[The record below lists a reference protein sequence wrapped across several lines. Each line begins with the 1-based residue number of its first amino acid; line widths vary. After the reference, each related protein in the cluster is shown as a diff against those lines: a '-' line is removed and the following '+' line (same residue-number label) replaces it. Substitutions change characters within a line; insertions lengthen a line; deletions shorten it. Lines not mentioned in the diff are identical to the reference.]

1 MTVDICG
8 SQFVGTLLGASTR
21 KLKKWSVYGLRELIR
36 INQPFLGKEEID
48 SAVEVL
54 RSGILTDKSG
64 MGPRVMEFER
74 SFARYVGA
82 KHAIAVV
89 NGTAALHAALLA
101 AEVGGD
107 DEVILPSFTFVGAVN
122 AVRLAGATPVF
133 ADVDKDTYCLRAEN
147 VEEAITRKTKAIIPT
162 DLYGLPSD
170 MKAMMDLA
178 KGRGITVIED
188 AAQAHGALYDGKRIG
203 SIADMTCFSFYA
215 AKNITT
221 GEGGLVTTNDDEYAQ
236 ALRMIRSHGEQR
248 PYWTVRLGHNYH
260 MTELAAAIGQAQL
273 KKLPGFLDK
282 RRRNAEVATEK
293 LEMSGKLI
301 LPREPDGRKH
311 AWYVYT
317 VRLRGVNAAKR
328 NKIVDKLWNKNI
340 EAAVYYSTP
349 VHSTPFYRDSNM
361 ARRGK
366 LPETEKA
373 SRQVFSLPV
382 HPRLGE
388 DDIDYISETLRRLI
402 V

>member
-1 MTVDICG
+1 M
-8 SQFVGTLLGASTR
+8 
-21 KLKKWSVYGLRELIR
+21 RELIR

-54 RSGILTDKSG
+54 RSGVLTDKSG
-64 MGPRVMEFER
+64 MGPRVLEFER
-74 SFARYVGA
+74 SFAKYVGA
-82 KHAIAVV
+82 KHAVAVV

-101 AEVGGD
+101 AEVGPG
-107 DEVILPSFTFVGAVN
+107 DEVIVPSFTFVGAVN
-122 AVRLAGATPVF
+122 AVVLAGATPVF
-133 ADVDKDTYCLRAEN
+133 ADIDKDTFCLRNESI
-147 VEEAITRKTKAIIPT
+147 EEVVTRKTKAIIPT
-162 DLYGLPSD
+162 DLFGLPSD
-170 MKAMMDLA
+170 LKAATDLA
-178 KGRGITVIED
+178 RSKGMMVIED
-188 AAQAHGALYDGKRIG
+188 AAQAHGAQYDGKRVG
-203 SIADMTCFSFYA
+203 CVADMTVFSFYA
-215 AKNITT
+215 AKNLTT
-221 GEGGLVTTNDDEYAQ
+221 GEGGMITTNDDEHAQ

-260 MTELAAAIGQAQL
+260 MTEIAAAIGQAQL
-273 KKLPGFLDK
+273 KKLPGFLE
-282 RRRNAEVATEK
+282 RRRKNAELATQK

-301 LPREPDGRKH
+301 LPKEPEGRKH

-317 VRLRGVNAAKR
+317 ARLRGVNAAKR

-349 VHSTPFYRDSNM
+349 VHSTPFYRESNL
-361 ARRGK
+361 ARRGR

-388 DDIDYISETLRRLI
+388 EEMEYVAETLRKTI
-402 V
+402 A

>member
-1 MTVDICG
+1 M
-8 SQFVGTLLGASTR
+8 
-21 KLKKWSVYGLRELIR
+21 RELIR

-54 RSGILTDKSG
+54 RSGVLTDKSG
-64 MGPRVMEFER
+64 MGPRVLEFER
-74 SFARYVGA
+74 SFAKYVGA
-82 KHAIAVV
+82 KHAVAVV
-89 NGTAALHAALLA
+89 NGTAALHTALLA
-101 AEVGGD
+101 ADVHVG

-122 AVRLAGATPVF
+122 AVVLAGATPVF
-133 ADVDKDTYCLRAEN
+133 ADIDKDTYCLRSES
-147 VEEAITRKTKAIIPT
+147 VEECVTRKTKAIVPT

-170 MKAMMDLA
+170 LKSFADLA
-178 KGRGITVIED
+178 KNKGISVIED
-188 AAQAHGALYDGKRIG
+188 AAQAHGAQYDGKRVG
-203 SIADMTCFSFYA
+203 AVSDLTCFSFYA
-215 AKNITT
+215 AKNLTT
-221 GEGGLVTTNDDEYAQ
+221 GEGGMITTNDDEHAQ

-260 MTELAAAIGQAQL
+260 MTEMAAAIGQAQL
-273 KKLPGFLDK
+273 RKLPGFLEK
-282 RRRNAEVATEK
+282 RRKNAELATQK

-301 LPREPDGRKH
+301 LPKEPDGRRH
-311 AWYVYT
+311 GWYVYT

-328 NKIVDKLWNKNI
+328 NKIVDRLWNKNI

-349 VHSTPFYRDSNM
+349 VHSTPFYRDSAI
-361 ARRGK
+361 ARKGR

-388 DDIDYISETLRRLI
+388 NEIDYVAETLRKI
-402 V
+402 IA

>member
-1 MTVDICG
+1 LKSCPSSLIENSFRVIHPVEKRIGD
-8 SQFVGTLLGASTR
+8 SQ
-21 KLKKWSVYGLRELIR
+21 LRELIR

-54 RSGILTDKSG
+54 RSGVLTDKSG
-64 MGPRVMEFER
+64 MGPRVLEFER
-74 SFARYVGA
+74 SFAKYVGA

-101 AEVGGD
+101 AEVGPG
-107 DEVILPSFTFVGAVN
+107 DEVIVPSFTFVGAVN
-122 AVRLAGATPVF
+122 AIVLAGATPVF
-133 ADVDKDTYCLRAEN
+133 ADIDKDSFCLRTDS
-147 VEEAITRKTKAIIPT
+147 VEEVVTRKTKAIIPT
-162 DLYGLPSD
+162 DLFGLPSD
-170 MKAMMDLA
+170 LKAATDLA
-178 KGRGITVIED
+178 KTKDMTVIED
-188 AAQAHGALYDGKRIG
+188 AAQAHGAQYDGRRVG
-203 SIADMTCFSFYA
+203 SISDMTVFSFYA
-215 AKNITT
+215 AKNLTT
-221 GEGGLVTTNDDEYAQ
+221 GEGGMVTTDDDEHAQ
-236 ALRMIRSHGEQR
+236 AVRMIRSHGEQR

-260 MTELAAAIGQAQL
+260 MTELSAAIGQAQL
-273 KKLPGFLDK
+273 KKLPGFLE
-282 RRRNAEVATEK
+282 RRRKNAELATQK

-301 LPREPDGRKH
+301 LPKEPEGRRH

-349 VHSTPFYRDSNM
+349 VHSTPFYRESNL
-361 ARRGK
+361 ARRGR

-388 DDIDYISETLRRLI
+388 EEMDYVAETLRKTI
-402 V
+402 A

>member
-1 MTVDICG
+1 M
-8 SQFVGTLLGASTR
+8 
-21 KLKKWSVYGLRELIR
+21 RELIR

-54 RSGILTDKSG
+54 RTGVLTDKSG
-64 MGPRVMEFER
+64 MGPRVLEFER
-74 SFARYVGA
+74 SFAKYVGA

-101 AEVGGD
+101 AEVGPG
-107 DEVILPSFTFVGAVN
+107 DEVIVPSFTFVGAVN
-122 AVRLAGATPVF
+122 AVVLAGATPVF
-133 ADVDKDTYCLRAEN
+133 ADIDKDTFCLRTDSI
-147 VEEAITRKTKAIIPT
+147 EEVVTRKTKAIIPT
-162 DLYGLPSD
+162 DLFGLPSD
-170 MKAMMDLA
+170 LKD
-178 KGRGITVIED
+178 G
-188 AAQAHGALYDGKRIG
+188 AQYEGKRVGCI
-203 SIADMTCFSFYA
+203 SDMTVFSFYA
-215 AKNITT
+215 AKNLTT
-221 GEGGLVTTNDDEYAQ
+221 GEGGMITTDDDEHAQ

-260 MTELAAAIGQAQL
+260 MTEIAAAIGQAQL
-273 KKLPGFLDK
+273 KKLPSFLE
-282 RRRNAEVATEK
+282 RRRKNAELATQK
-293 LEMSGKLI
+293 LEMTGKLI
-301 LPREPDGRKH
+301 LPKEPEGRKH

-349 VHSTPFYRDSNM
+349 VHSTPYYRESNL
-361 ARRGK
+361 ARRGR

-388 DDIDYISETLRRLI
+388 EEMEYVAETLRKI
-402 V
+402 IA

>member
-1 MTVDICG
+1 MAREENRRF
-8 SQFVGTLLGASTR
+8 SQ
-21 KLKKWSVYGLRELIR
+21 LRELIR

-54 RSGILTDKSG
+54 RTGVLTDKSG
-64 MGPRVMEFER
+64 MGPRVLEFER
-74 SFARYVGA
+74 SFAKYVGA

-101 AEVGGD
+101 AEVGPG
-107 DEVILPSFTFVGAVN
+107 DEVIVPSFTFVGAVN
-122 AVRLAGATPVF
+122 AVVLAGATPVF
-133 ADVDKDTYCLRAEN
+133 ADIDKDTFCLRTDSI
-147 VEEAITRKTKAIIPT
+147 EEVVTRKTKAIIPT
-162 DLYGLPSD
+162 DLFGLPSD
-170 MKAMMDLA
+170 LKAASEIAKSKGMM
-178 KGRGITVIED
+178 VIED
-188 AAQAHGALYDGKRIG
+188 AAQAHGAQYEGKRVG
-203 SIADMTCFSFYA
+203 SISDMTIFSFYA
-215 AKNITT
+215 AKNLTT
-221 GEGGLVTTNDDEYAQ
+221 GEGGMITTDDDEHAQ

-260 MTELAAAIGQAQL
+260 MTEIAAAIGQAQL
-273 KKLPGFLDK
+273 KKLPGFLE
-282 RRRNAEVATEK
+282 RRRKNAELAAQK
-293 LEMSGKLI
+293 LEMTGKLI
-301 LPREPDGRKH
+301 LPKEPEGRKH

-349 VHSTPFYRDSNM
+349 VHSTPFYRESNL
-361 ARRGK
+361 ARRGR

-388 DDIDYISETLRRLI
+388 EEMEYVAETLRKTI
-402 V
+402 A

>member
-1 MTVDICG
+1 M
-8 SQFVGTLLGASTR
+8 
-21 KLKKWSVYGLRELIR
+21 RELIR

-64 MGPRVMEFER
+64 MGPRVLEFER

-82 KHAIAVV
+82 KHAVAVV

-101 AEVGGD
+101 ADVGPE
-107 DEVILPSFTFVGAVN
+107 DEVILPSFTFVGAAN
-122 AVRLAGATPVF
+122 AVMLAGATPVF
-133 ADVDKDTYCLRAEN
+133 ADIDRDSYCLRPES
-147 VEEAITRKTKAIIPT
+147 VEEAMTRRTKAIIPT

-170 MKAMMDLA
+170 LKAMSELA
-178 KGRGITVIED
+178 RGKGITVIED
-188 AAQAHGALYDGKRIG
+188 AAQAHGAQYDGKRVG
-203 SIADMTCFSFYA
+203 CIADMTCFSFYA
-215 AKNITT
+215 AKNLTT
-221 GEGGLVTTNDDEYAQ
+221 GEGGMVTTNDDEYAQ
-236 ALRMIRSHGEQR
+236 SLRMIRSQGEQR

-260 MTELAAAIGQAQL
+260 MTELAAAIGHAQL
-273 KKLPGFLDK
+273 KKLPSFLEK
-282 RRRNAEVATEK
+282 RRKNAELATEK

-301 LPREPDGRKH
+301 LPREPDGRRH
-311 AWYVYT
+311 GWYVYT

-349 VHSTPFYRDSNM
+349 VHSTPFYRESTV
-361 ARRGK
+361 ARRGR

-388 DDIDYISETLRRLI
+388 EDIDYVSETLRKTI

>member
-1 MTVDICG
+1 VQGIGEPTH
-8 SQFVGTLLGASTR
+8 
-21 KLKKWSVYGLRELIR
+21 LRELIR

-54 RSGILTDKSG
+54 RSGVLTDKSG
-64 MGPRVMEFER
+64 MGPRVLEFER
-74 SFARYVGA
+74 SFAKYVGA

-101 AEVGGD
+101 AEVGPG
-107 DEVILPSFTFVGAVN
+107 DEVIVPSFTFVGAVN
-122 AVRLAGATPVF
+122 AIVLAGATPVF
-133 ADVDKDTYCLRAEN
+133 ADIDKDSFCLRTDSI
-147 VEEAITRKTKAIIPT
+147 EEVVTRKTKAIIPT
-162 DLYGLPSD
+162 DLFGLPSD
-170 MKAMMDLA
+170 LKAATDLA
-178 KGRGITVIED
+178 RSKGMTVIED
-188 AAQAHGALYDGKRIG
+188 AAQAHGAQYDGKRVG
-203 SIADMTCFSFYA
+203 CVSDMTVFSFYA
-215 AKNITT
+215 AKNLTT
-221 GEGGLVTTNDDEYAQ
+221 GEGGMITTNDDEHAQ

-273 KKLPGFLDK
+273 KKLPGFLE
-282 RRRNAEVATEK
+282 RRRKNAELATQK

-301 LPREPDGRKH
+301 LPKEPEGRRH

-340 EAAVYYSTP
+340 EAAAYYSTP
-349 VHSTPFYRDSNM
+349 VHSTPFYRESNL
-361 ARRGK
+361 ARRGR

-388 DDIDYISETLRRLI
+388 EEMDYVAETLRKTI
-402 V
+402 A

>member
-1 MTVDICG
+1 MVR
-8 SQFVGTLLGASTR
+8 TLLGASTR
-21 KLKKWSVYGLRELIR
+21 RLKKWRVYALRELIR

-64 MGPRVMEFER
+64 MGPRVLEFER

-82 KHAIAVV
+82 KHAVAVV

-101 AEVGGD
+101 AEVGAD

-133 ADVDKDTYCLRAEN
+133 ADIDKDTYCLRAEN

-178 KGRGITVIED
+178 KGKGITVIED
-188 AAQAHGALYDGKRIG
+188 AAQAHGALCDGKRVG
-203 SIADMTCFSFYA
+203 SVADMSCFSFYA

-221 GEGGLVTTNDDEYAQ
+221 GEGGLITTNDDEYAQ

-282 RRRNAEVATEK
+282 RRKNAEAATEK

-366 LPETEKA
+366 LTETEKA

-382 HPRLGE
+382 HPRLAE
-388 DDIDYISETLRRLI
+388 EDIDYVSETLRRLI

>member
-1 MTVDICG
+1 MR
-8 SQFVGTLLGASTR
+8 TLLGATTP
-21 KLKKWSVYGLRELIR
+21 KLKKRSVDALRELIR

-64 MGPRVMEFER
+64 MGPRVLEFER

-101 AEVGGD
+101 AEVGAD

-133 ADVDKDTYCLRAEN
+133 ADIDKDSYCLRAEN

-178 KGRGITVIED
+178 KGKGITVIED
-188 AAQAHGALYDGKRIG
+188 AAQAHGATYDGKKVG
-203 SIADMTCFSFYA
+203 SVADMTCFSFYA

-221 GEGGLVTTNDDEYAQ
+221 GEGGLITTNDDEYAQ

-273 KKLPGFLDK
+273 KKLPGFLE
-282 RRRNAEVATEK
+282 RRRKNAEVATEK

-301 LPREPDGRKH
+301 LPREPDGRRH

-328 NKIVDKLWNKNI
+328 NKIVDKLWNKNV

-349 VHSTPFYRDSNM
+349 VHTTPFYRDSNM
-361 ARRGK
+361 ARRGR

-382 HPRLGE
+382 HPRLAQE
-388 DDIDYISETLRRLI
+388 DIDYVSETLRRLI

>member
-1 MTVDICG
+1 
-8 SQFVGTLLGASTR
+8 VGTLLGASTR
-21 KLKKWSVYGLRELIR
+21 KLKKWSVYALRELIR

-133 ADVDKDTYCLRAEN
+133 ADIDKDTYCLRAEN

-178 KGRGITVIED
+178 KGKGITVIED
-188 AAQAHGALYDGKRIG
+188 AAQAHGALYDGKRVG
-203 SIADMTCFSFYA
+203 SVADMTCFSFYA

-221 GEGGLVTTNDDEYAQ
+221 GEGGLITTNDDEYAQ

-273 KKLPGFLDK
+273 KKLPGFLEK
-282 RRRNAEVATEK
+282 RRKNAEIATEK

-301 LPREPDGRKH
+301 LPRETDGRKH

-388 DDIDYISETLRRLI
+388 EEIGYISETLRRLI